1 MSATL
6 QDVRHRAAISVEEAG
21 EVIGIGRAS
30 AYATVRN
37 GELPS
42 IRISRR
48 LVVPVPPCS
57 RCSARAR
64 PARTESGCEARRRG
78 ERFRRYPVKHHE
90 MRVLL
95 WMAHTARDT
104 DTPPRYFGSRE
115 TTALAPGYM
124 LPDQPNPTDPEAAVK
139 NAERERGF
147 QRVKVAV
154 SGLVKLG
161 AIARLHSGRDGRSAE
176 FEITLGTMPKPAR
189 G

>member
-1 MSATL
+1 MGAQLVGAAYGFAAT
-6 QDVRHRAAISVEEAG
+6 H
-21 EVIGIGRAS
+21 
-30 AYATVRN
+30 
-37 GELPS
+37 
-42 IRISRR
+42 
-48 LVVPVPPCS
+48 
-57 RCSARAR
+57 
-64 PARTESGCEARRRG
+64 
-78 ERFRRYPVKHHE
+78 PVKHHE

-95 WMAHTARDT
+95 WMAHTARDA

-115 TTALAPGYM
+115 TTALALGYM
-124 LPDQPNPTDPEAAVK
+124 LPDQPDPTDPEAAAK

-176 FEITLGTMPKPAR
+176 FEITLGLLPKPAR